1 LGFLIQSREEAA
13 AGKMTS
19 GKQIRINRLFAS
31 DGKTVIA
38 ALDHGIAGLAPLE
51 GLASPDRLIPAITAA
66 GIDAVIV
73 TPGIAS
79 ACSGLL
85 GKVGLI
91 LRIDCGPTA
100 LTGDWSQNR
109 PALGAEDALRLGAD
123 AVIAMGIVGVEGE
136 SASLH
141 ALAQLAAD
149 CERWGIVLVA
159 EMLPGGFSASE
170 VSADQIAVAA
180 RLGAEL
186 GADVIK
192 IRYSGS
198 RESFRAVISSCYR
211 PVIVLGGSKQNPEQ
225 LLASTR
231 DALAAGAKGV
241 AVGRNIWQAQDPRR
255 VAASLV
261 EAVHG

>member
-1 LGFLIQSREEAA
+1 
-13 AGKMTS
+13 MNS
-19 GKQIRINRLFAS
+19 GKQIRLNRLFAS

-38 ALDHGIAGLAPLE
+38 ALDHGIAGLAPLQ
-51 GLASPDRLIPAITAA
+51 GLESPDRLIPAITAA
-66 GIDAVIV
+66 RVDAVIA
-73 TPGIAS
+73 TPGMAS
-79 ACSGLL
+79 AFSGLF
-85 GKVGLI
+85 GRVGLI
-91 LRIDCGPTA
+91 VRVDCGPTA
-100 LTGDWSQNR
+100 ITGDWSQTR
-109 PALGAEDALRLGAD
+109 PALAVEDAVRLGAD

-136 SASLH
+136 PASLH
-141 ALAQLAAD
+141 ALARLAAE
-149 CERWGIVLVA
+149 CERWGMVLVG

-170 VSADQIAVAA
+170 VSAEQIAVAA

-198 RESFRAVISSCYR
+198 CDSFRTVIRSCYR
-211 PVIVLGGSKQNPEQ
+211 PVVVLGGSKQSPEQ
-225 LLASTR
+225 LIASTR

-241 AVGRNIWQAQDPRR
+241 AVGRNIWQAPDPGR